1 MHFLGLAGMPRRIP
15 DYPDAY
21 AQWNWIASLGSMISV
36 ISGLLVLFIIFDSFN
51 RKIEVTKYYWYT
63 PEFFSS
69 YNTQTIKTNTIE
81 WMIDSPAEERT
92 YMQLPFCVFD
102 QRNFKA

>member
-1 MHFLGLAGMPRRIP
+1 
-15 DYPDAY
+15 
-21 AQWNWIASLGSMISV
+21 MISV